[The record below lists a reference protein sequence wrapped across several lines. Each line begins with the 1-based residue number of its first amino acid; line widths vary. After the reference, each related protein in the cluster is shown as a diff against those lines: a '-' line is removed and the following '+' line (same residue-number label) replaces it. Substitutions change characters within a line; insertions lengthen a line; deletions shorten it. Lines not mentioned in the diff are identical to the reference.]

1 MSIDLSQFY
10 EVFFEE
16 SFEGLDV
23 MESELLALTPGDTDA
38 ETLNTIFRAAHSI
51 KGGSGT
57 FGFNTVAD
65 FTHELETLLDQIRDG
80 TREVETYHV
89 DLFLK
94 AVDCLRDMLNALKD
108 EEEPDTAVADEITQ
122 KFLAILND
130 NGDAEPNDK
139 PGDFGLFDDAPGAPS
154 VEALVIETPAVAVA
168 DDSDAF
174 GFFDDA
180 PGAPEQEAVD
190 EGFGFFDDA
199 PGSPEQEALDQGF
212 GFFDDAPGAPEQESA
227 DQGFGFFDD
236 ASGAPPDNSV
246 GIPVITK
253 EDAGKTWR
261 ITFKPESH
269 LFKTGNEPIFMFMEL
284 AELGEITVDAQTDN
298 LPQYHDLVADDIYLH
313 WQITLVADTDK
324 DKIEEIFEWV
334 LDDAQIIITCDGE
347 DIDEDIDEPT
357 ANGSASASPVEYPL
371 KQTQASVNSSTT
383 PNIQTPFEL
392 APEPAQAPASKP
404 ALVVDKEFKIDPKIA
419 VKKESTPA
427 PAAPVAK
434 EPKKTA
440 EATSIRVSIEKVD
453 SLINMVGELVITQAM
468 LSQYGEGEF
477 TENRRM
483 LMLEGL
489 AQLAHNTREL
499 QESVMQIRML
509 PISFVFSRFPRLV
522 RDISQKL
529 GKQVDL
535 KLLGETTEL
544 DKTVMEKISDPMVH
558 LIRNSLDHGLET
570 PEERVANGKPATG
583 TVTLNAYHQ
592 GGNIVIEIIDD
603 GKGIDPQTIRAKA
616 FDKGLIHENS
626 DLSDQEL
633 IDLIFLPGFSTKTEV
648 SDLSGRGVGMDVVRR
663 NIQELNGTVEVESH
677 LNQGSIFTIRLPLT
691 LAILDGQLVTVGD
704 NTYIIPLVNII
715 ESIQMTPAHLNNAGG
730 DLELFRQRDEYIPI
744 LRLYQIFNHD
754 GAVESLTQGILVI
767 VESDNGHVGLLVDD
781 LLAQQ
786 QVVIKSLEANYQRVE
801 GISGATILGDGTISL
816 IIDIQ
821 GVINLA
827 GLKKQHRNKLR
838 ALNNHDMVV

>member
-57 FGFNTVAD
+57 FGFSTVAD

-94 AVDCLRDMLNALKD
+94 AVDCLREMLNALKD
-108 EEEPDTAVADEITQ
+108 EEEPNTAVADEITQ

-130 NGDAEPNDK
+130 NGNAEPNDK
-139 PGDFGLFDDAPGAPS
+139 PGDFGLFDDAPGALNEDPTAAATSS
-154 VEALVIETPAVAVA
+154 VESEVD
-168 DDSDAF
+168 DDSF

-180 PGAPEQEAVD
+180 PGAPSDEDAD

-199 PGSPEQEALDQGF
+199 PGV
-212 GFFDDAPGAPEQESA
+212 
-227 DQGFGFFDD
+227 
-236 ASGAPPDNSV
+236 PPDNGA
-246 GIPVITK
+246 GIGVEADNDSRK
-253 EDAGKTWR
+253 RWR
-261 ITFKPESH
+261 ITFKPEAH

-284 AELGEITVDAQTDN
+284 SDLGEVSVCAETDN
-298 LPQYHDLVADDIYLH
+298 LPLYHDLVADDSYLH
-313 WQITLVADTDK
+313 WQITLISDTDK

-334 LDDAQIIITCDGE
+334 LDDAEIIITCDSE
-347 DIDEDIDEPT
+347 VSREVDDQQ
-357 ANGSASASPVEYPL
+357 SP
-371 KQTQASVNSSTT
+371 STT
-383 PNIQTPFEL
+383 VSTDSQVLAPVTEQQSITPSTIE
-392 APEPAQAPASKP
+392 PEPAPQQIVTTPTPAKSQPIPEIKP
-404 ALVVDKEFKIDPKIA
+404 QV
-419 VKKESTPA
+419 ESTPEPVSKKPA
-427 PAAPVAK
+427 KDENAAPVVAK
-434 EPKKTA
+434 EQKKTA

-570 PEERVANGKPATG
+570 PDERVAAAKPATG
-583 TVTLNAYHQ
+583 TVTLNAFHQ

-603 GKGIDPQTIRAKA
+603 GNGIDPQIIRAKA
-616 FDKGLIHENS
+616 LDKGLIDEND
-626 DLSDQEL
+626 DLTDQEL
-633 IDLIFLPGFSTKTEV
+633 IDLIFLPGFSTKAEV

-663 NIQELNGTVEVESH
+663 NIQELNGTVEVESY
-677 LNQGSIFTIRLPLT
+677 LGQGSTFTIRLPLT

-715 ESIQMTPAHLNNAGG
+715 ESIQMTPQQLNNAGG

-744 LRLYQIFNHD
+744 LRLYQIFNHEE
-754 GAVESLTQGILVI
+754 AVESLTQGILVI
-767 VESDNGHVGLLVDD
+767 VESDNGHIGLLVDD

-821 GVINLA
+821 GIINLA
-827 GLKKQHRNKLR
+827 GLKKQHRNKMR